1 MNYDIHFFEI
11 QVMLVKHF
19 FRTDETWRGTLFN
32 VIHIP
37 HYSWKLARFSV
48 GFVIFIENT
57 SLRFSKT
64 RRLEKFSR

>member
-19 FRTDETWRGTLFN
+19 FRTDEAWRGTLFN

-37 HYSWKLARFSV
+37 HYRV
-48 GFVIFIENT
+48 GTGPVEIIRSAGVRWFLPV
-57 SLRFSKT
+57 
-64 RRLEKFSR
+64 